1 MLAPLA
7 VVRRRAYH
15 AFLVPAFLFI
25 QPGARFT
32 ECRTRGMMDA
42 VRRTDREIE
51 EVRELFVPIRG
62 LASAAV

>member
-1 MLAPLA
+1 
-7 VVRRRAYH
+7 
-15 AFLVPAFLFI
+15 
-25 QPGARFT
+25 
-32 ECRTRGMMDA
+32 MMDA